1 MEQPPIRILRRPC
14 PHPSEIQK
22 TPQRPT
28 VVTKTLEQREAD
40 YAAAR
45 KRIMGSATPDPAEG
59 ETKDSAES
67 DTTKITEDINNLTLK
82 KDSCIPTTSATTQS
96 TEVSAQKSLSTE
108 VSVNRLQANQN
119 GAQIAS
125 PQNYK
130 QPLEVGANRKHQ
142 QHAQSTSNGVRQNLV
157 THQQRSATVSANRL
171 SYFPQPSPLF
181 SFQTGYNNV
190 GLLPTPPGFQ
200 CSLQNGTNAGLQ
212 QTTAIALMHQ
222 FNLLQQQYQQT
233 LTGFQKQLVSSGA
246 HSSTNFNPLNF
257 TSSLPQSHINHK
269 YTHPPTFN

>member
-1 MEQPPIRILRRPC
+1 
-14 PHPSEIQK
+14 
-22 TPQRPT
+22 
-28 VVTKTLEQREAD
+28 
-40 YAAAR
+40 
-45 KRIMGSATPDPAEG
+45 MGSATPDPAEV
-59 ETKDSAES
+59 ETKDSEES
-67 DTTKITEDINNLTLK
+67 DITKITEDINNLTLK
-82 KDSCIPTTSATTQS
+82 KDSCIPTTSTTTQN
-96 TEVSAQKSLSTE
+96 TEVNAQKSLSTE
-108 VSVNRLQANQN
+108 VS
-119 GAQIAS
+119 S
-125 PQNYK
+125 YK

-190 GLLPTPPGFQ
+190 GLLPTPPGFH

-212 QTTAIALMHQ
+212 QTTAITLMQQ

-257 TSSLPQSHINHK
+257 SSSLPQSHINHK
-269 YTHPPTFN
+269 